1 MENILVADGW
11 KQIKSKQEALE
22 MDEKIDF
29 FWMGQSN
36 ELGNRFDRDL
46 YKIKCG
52 IKNLLWR
59 EKSHTTGKDVISNK
73 ALLYENM
80 KQQFPDIASKHMV
93 AESINIKHPE
103 NANYK
108 ITPGH
113 VWVIRPAGH
122 GACSGVG
129 V

>member
-1 MENILVADGW
+1 METNQVETGITYNG
-11 KQIKSKQEALE
+11 QQ
-22 MDEKIDF
+22 IDF

-73 ALLYENM
+73 AILYENM
-80 KQQFPDIASKHMV
+80 KRQFPDIVSKHM
-93 AESINIKHPE
+93 AESINIKHLE

-108 ITPGH
+108 ITPGQ
-113 VWVIRPAGH
+113 VRVPA
-122 GACSGVG
+122 
-129 V
+129 